1 MNILQ
6 TYKFFQ
12 EIKNATAVPSFEVGM
27 VHEKYTLE
35 TQQYE
40 FTADASYPHYQMEK
54 PTQYDFTAYNKST
67 GVKMHRGGM
76 LAKIIFMQMSKK
88 AKQK

>member
-12 EIKNATAVPSFEVGM
+12 EIKNATAIPSFSVGTL
-27 VHEKYTLE
+27 HESYTLE
-35 TQQYE
+35 TPGYTFVTE
-40 FTADASYPHYQMEK
+40 ASYPHYHMEK
-54 PTQYDFTAYNKST
+54 PTQYDFTVYNKST
-67 GVKMHRGGM
+67 NHTLHRDGM

-88 AKQK
+88 AQQK

>member
-12 EIKNATAVPSFEVGM
+12 EIKNATAIPSFNVGPL
-27 VHEKYTLE
+27 HESYTLE
-35 TQQYE
+35 TTGYTFVTE
-40 FTADASYPHYQMEK
+40 ASYPHYHMEK

-67 GVKMHRGGM
+67 NHTLHHGGM

-88 AKQK
+88 AQQK